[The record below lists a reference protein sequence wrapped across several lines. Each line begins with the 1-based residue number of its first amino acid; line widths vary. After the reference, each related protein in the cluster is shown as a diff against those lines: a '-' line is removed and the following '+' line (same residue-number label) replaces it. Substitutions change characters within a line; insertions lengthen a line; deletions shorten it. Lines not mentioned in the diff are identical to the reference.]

1 MCILLYSI
9 TPRIPLGREK
19 GNGKREDRRGM
30 RDDKQ
35 LFRKTIC
42 FHSNHSLSPLYR
54 TRRGETEHSLS
65 ESGHNKSF
73 CKTAMFSFELDLI
86 SAISNPKGATECFLS
101 ESGRFGIT
109 FGCL

>member
-1 MCILLYSI
+1 MSSF
-9 TPRIPLGREK
+9 EA
-19 GNGKREDRRGM
+19 
-30 RDDKQ
+30 Q
-35 LFRKTIC
+35 LISVI
-42 FHSNHSLSPLYR
+42 SN
-54 TRRGETEHSLS
+54 TKGETEHSLS